1 MPDNKPPPKAWTGID
16 LAAGKDMTVLRIPAD
31 FQSMLDHVEVPI
43 RDLSGLVNTMA
54 DLLTGSGDIPQAT
67 AEYLTTQ
74 GLRHVRDLH
83 GRYDTL
89 RGALG
94 LPGPDVDAMTT
105 RFAAND
111 ARPTTHK
118 DTSHDT
124 DTCG

>member
-1 MPDNKPPPKAWTGID
+1 MPEDRQEPRPWTGID
-16 LAAGKDMTVLRIPAD
+16 LAAAKDVTMLRMPGDCQA
-31 FQSMLDHVEVPI
+31 MLDDVEVPI
-43 RDLSGLVNTMA
+43 RDLSGLINTMA

-67 AEYLTTQ
+67 AEYLATQ

-83 GRYDTL
+83 GRYDAL

-111 ARPTTHK
+111 ARPTTNK
-118 DTSHDT
+118 DTDHDT